1 MSDLKR
7 IKLEAKTLESML
19 LASKSRFAPEAYESL
34 KPYFSKIETMD
45 HYEPIGKVRLVR
57 LFMETDLSDDKDLF
71 ECYGRFANLVEGI
84 NV

>member
-1 MSDLKR
+1 MVASFLNW
-7 IKLEAKTLESML
+7 IL
-19 LASKSRFAPEAYESL
+19 LSA
-34 KPYFSKIETMD
+34 SKIETMD